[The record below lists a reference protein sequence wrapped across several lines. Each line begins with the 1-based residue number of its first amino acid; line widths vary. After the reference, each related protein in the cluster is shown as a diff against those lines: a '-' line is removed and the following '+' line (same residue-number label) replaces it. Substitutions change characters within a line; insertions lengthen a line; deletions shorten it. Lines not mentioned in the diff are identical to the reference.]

1 MKKVVKNIMFFTFF
15 FIVQLGMKINGR
27 IMGVSFLPCF
37 LFWEGKFAQ
46 GR

>member
-15 FIVQLGMKINGR
+15 FIVQLGMKINGQ
-27 IMGVSFLPCF
+27 IMGVSSLPCF
-37 LFWEGKFAQ
+37 LFLEGKLAQ